1 METNT
6 IYFLKDLLGIDPWTA
21 SKVTDADFVE
31 NSYDLVWGSVDAAK
45 DGSGATVSQ
54 ARNLDL
60 LQDWQ
65 NEPGVTF

>member
-31 NSYDLVWGSVDAAK
+31 NSYDLV
-45 DGSGATVSQ
+45 
-54 ARNLDL
+54 
-60 LQDWQ
+60 
-65 NEPGVTF
+65 